1 MHYNALSQ
9 PLICEYTV
17 RKSDKKLENQLRIT
31 LTEVCEASLKEDTG
45 FQWLTHTVDYQ
56 KFPDSL
62 QITCMFDTPENLAE
76 FLKSAHKAALTEL
89 IRDKLDSVG
98 IRLKKPERQVVFDIE
113 GDENK
118 GEWH

>member
-1 MHYNALSQ
+1 M
-9 PLICEYTV
+9 

-56 KFPDSL
+56 RFPDSL
-62 QITCMFDTPENLAE
+62 QITCMFDTPENLAG

-98 IRLKKPERQVVFDIE
+98 IRLKKPEKQVVFDIE
-113 GDENK
+113 CDENK